1 MVGKEY
7 AAVAVVAEIP
17 LLPSERR
24 DVAEREVGGAVKS
37 LSDSSIG
44 VGRLDSSEVV
54 VRTLLGIGSVD
65 EVEYAQEE
73 RRVEGAVAAEE
84 GGVGDEAAHAVDAR
98 ARSAGEPTRMK
109 ISSRRSSER
118 ASSGS
123 GSGDSFASMRRRTG
137 HEGDA
142 IASEPPAGGE
152 EKRRIDDWGEDR
164 GVFLG

>member
-98 ARSAGEPTRMK
+98 ARSAGEPTRRE

-118 ASSGS
+118 ASS
-123 GSGDSFASMRRRTG
+123 DSCDSVASSRRRTG
-137 HEGDA
+137 RDGDA
-142 IASEPPAGGE
+142 IASEPPAAGE
-152 EKRRIDDWGEDR
+152 EKKRIEGFR
-164 GVFLG
+164 VA